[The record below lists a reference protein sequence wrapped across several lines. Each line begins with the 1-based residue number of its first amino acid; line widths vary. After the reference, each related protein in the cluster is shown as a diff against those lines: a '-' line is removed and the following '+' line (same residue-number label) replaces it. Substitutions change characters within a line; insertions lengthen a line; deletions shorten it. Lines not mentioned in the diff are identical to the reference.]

1 MQHSLNTGVVRVNG
15 TDHLTQHGTLAQWLP
30 DLPLD
35 TPIALDTEA
44 SGLYVDGEWSN
55 TQGKCQP
62 PARVSTVSLA
72 WLRHDFGCQ
81 VEASGN
87 CECTTSVDA
96 RVQTLAIPFDQGR
109 TPGKPGLYD
118 YERGEFKPLTP
129 LCQQCG
135 KDEHNRCHTTNKSK
149 HPYMAAVDD
158 TQNVNMSV
166 VDWHALLGWLVGRR
180 IVFHNAK
187 YDMHIMRA
195 GLRLAEITDS
205 SIDLEESMHW
215 DTLIWQGLTEPTSSN
230 ALKEVAKY
238 LWGYEETEE
247 SDALKE
253 ALKANG
259 TGLTKRYD
267 LLPWGVIGPYAA
279 KDAELTIRLYY
290 RQTQDIESGN
300 VDQHDLSLIQQEF
313 ALCKLLFK
321 MECRGIEF
329 DAEGMARE
337 ALDMQCAVAD
347 LQTQLPF
354 NPPNITQ
361 AKEFF
366 YKELGQTPYKVT
378 AQGAPS
384 LDAECVGRLAAD
396 DVPGARLWQQIA
408 NYESAI
414 NKWYRRWPHL
424 IGPDGRLRTN
434 FRQMRMESDRNDQR
448 SGGAISGR
456 LSAERVQA
464 QGVPHEYRLPEGIKS
479 VKSFF
484 KAKYGCQLWEI
495 DASNC
500 EIRVAAWASRCK
512 TLAARINTG
521 ANIHDENTKAIFG
534 VDESHPEWD
543 KFRLLAK
550 IGVFSDLYGSGV
562 RTMQAQ
568 FEAGLKQPFPQHK
581 VVEFKNNLQR
591 AYPELKATSKAAQ
604 RKADKMQGG
613 CGYVRLVN
621 GRRRVFGWGERTH
634 KAFNSV
640 IQGGVAE
647 TMKVWMLAVEAEF
660 PGALLSQV
668 HDSIWVELPTAN
680 AEGDIEVIKKL
691 GVDIFERNFSL
702 PSNPI
707 MFSFDAKR
715 IA

>member
-1 MQHSLNTGVVRVNG
+1 MHSLNTGIVRVNSK
-15 TDHLTQHGTLAQWLP
+15 DHQIQHGRLGEWLP
-30 DLPLD
+30 NLPLD

-44 SGLYVDGEWSN
+44 SGLYIDGEWSS

-72 WLRHDFGCQ
+72 WLERNGI
-81 VEASGN
+81 E
-87 CECTTSVDA
+87 T
-96 RVQTLAIPFDQGR
+96 RAIPFDQGR
-109 TPGKPGLYD
+109 VPGKPGLYD
-118 YERGEFKPLTP
+118 YQTGAFKSLTS
-129 LCQQCG
+129 LCLICG
-135 KDEHNRCHTTNKSK
+135 KDELNRAHTMNKNRHTYTPK
-149 HPYMAAVDD
+149 PDD
-158 TQNVNMSV
+158 TIGINLSSE
-166 VDWHALLGWLVGRR
+166 DWHTLCAWLRGRKL
-180 IVFHNAK
+180 VFHNAK
-187 YDMHIMRA
+187 YDLHLMRVGTRHDTGIA
-195 GLRLAEITDS
+195 LDNS
-205 SIDLEESMHW
+205 FHW
-215 DTLIWQGLTEPTSSN
+215 DTLLWQGLTEPTTSN

-247 SDALKE
+247 NETLKE
-253 ALKANG
+253 ALKKNG

-267 LLPWGVIGPYAA
+267 LVSWDVIGPYAA
-279 KDAELTIRLYY
+279 KDAELTIRLY
-290 RQTQDIESGN
+290 QKQIQDLESGN
-300 VDQHDLSLIQQEF
+300 VDERDPFIIVDEIK
-313 ALCKLLFK
+313 LCKLLFA

-329 DAEGMARE
+329 DAEGMASE
-337 ALDMQCAVAD
+337 ADRMTRNVSD
-347 LQTQLPF
+347 LQVQLPF
-354 NPPNITQ
+354 HPPNITQ
-361 AKEFF
+361 AKNWF
-366 YKELGQTPYKVT
+366 YEVQGCIPYKVT
-378 AQGAPS
+378 AKGAPS
-384 LDAECVGRLAAD
+384 LDAECVARLAND
-396 DVPGARLWQQIA
+396 DVPGAKLWQQIT

-424 IGPDGRLRTN
+424 IGSDGRLRTN
-434 FRQMRMESDRNDQR
+434 FRQMRMESDRSDKK

-484 KAKYGCQLWEI
+484 KAKEGYQLWEI

-500 EIRVAAWASRCK
+500 EIRVAAWASRCRA
-512 TLAARINTG
+512 LAARINTG
-521 ANIHDENTKAIFG
+521 ANIHDENTKAIFN
-534 VDESHPEWD
+534 VEESHPEWD

-568 FEAGLKQPFPQHK
+568 FEAGLKAPFPEHK
-581 VVEFKNNLQR
+581 VREFKDNLAR
-591 AYPELKATSKAAQ
+591 AYPELKVTAKAAQ

-647 TMKVWMLAVEAEF
+647 TMKLWMLAVEAEF
-660 PGALLSQV
+660 PGALVNQV
-668 HDSIWVELPTAN
+668 HDSLWVEVPAEDYEWHYNEKREVIYDTLPQS
-680 AEGDIEVIKKL
+680 IETIKKL

-702 PSNPI
+702 SSNPI

>member
-1 MQHSLNTGVVRVNG
+1 MRLNTGKVCING
-15 TDHLTQHGTLAQWLP
+15 RDLTVEHGKLKDFLP
-30 DLPLD
+30 DIPLD
-35 TPIALDTEA
+35 WPIALDCES

-62 PARVSTVSLA
+62 PARVSVVSLA
-72 WLRHDFGCQ
+72 WQKRDG
-81 VEASGN
+81 GI
-87 CECTTSVDA
+87 TSV
-96 RVQTLAIPFDQGR
+96 AIPFDQGWL
-109 TPGKPGLYD
+109 PGKPGLWD
-118 YERGEFKPLTP
+118 YTTNSFKRLEPM
-129 LCQQCG
+129 CSQCS
-135 KDEHNRCHTTNKSK
+135 KPKNNRCHTTNKSK
-149 HPYMAAVDD
+149 HEYTPASTEDI
-158 TQNVNMSV
+158 NMSV
-166 VDWHALLGWLVGRR
+166 DDAQQLFEWLAGRKL
-180 IVFHNAK
+180 VFHNAK
-187 YDMHIMRA
+187 YDTHIMRA
-195 GLRLAEITDS
+195 GLRTHPEIR
-205 SIDLEESMHW
+205 IDLEESIHW
-215 DTLIWQGLTEPTSSN
+215 DTLLWQGLTEPTSSN

-238 LWGYEETEE
+238 LWGYEEEEE
-247 SDALKE
+247 SLALKE
-253 ALKANG
+253 ALKKNG

-267 LLPWGVIGPYAA
+267 LVDWSVIGPYAA
-279 KDAELTIRLYY
+279 KDSELTIRLYHK
-290 RQTQDIESGN
+290 QMNEIESGN
-300 VDQHDLSLIQQEF
+300 VDPNDLSIIRTELD
-313 ALCKLLFK
+313 LCKLLFK

-337 ALDMQCAVAD
+337 AQDMARMVSS
-347 LQTQLPF
+347 LESSLPF
-354 NPPNITQ
+354 SPPTITE
-361 AKEFF
+361 AKKYF
-366 YKELGQTPYKVT
+366 YETLGKLPYKVT
-378 AQGAPS
+378 ANGAPS
-384 LDAECVGRLAAD
+384 LDKECVGRLVAD
-396 DVPGARLWQQIA
+396 DVPGAELWQRIA
-408 NYESAI
+408 NIESAI

-434 FRQMRMESDRNDQR
+434 FRQMRMESDRSDKK

-464 QGVPHEYRLPEGIKS
+464 QGVPHEYRIPKGIRS

-484 KAKYGCQLWEI
+484 KARVGTQLWEI

-512 TLAARINTG
+512 ALAARINTG
-521 ANIHDENTKAIFG
+521 ANVHDENTKAIFG
-534 VDESHPEWD
+534 VEQDHPNWDE
-543 KFRLLAK
+543 FRLLAK

-568 FEAGLKQPFPQHK
+568 FEAGLKRAFPEGK
-581 VVEFKNNLQR
+581 VREFKNSLAA
-591 AYPELKATSKAAQ
+591 AYPELKTTAKACQ

-647 TMKVWMLAVEAEF
+647 TMKLWMLEVESLF

-668 HDSIWVELPTAN
+668 HDSIWVEVPAEDYESHLN
-680 AEGDIEVIKKL
+680 AKNEVVYDTFPSTIDAMKKL
-691 GVDIFERNFSL
+691 GVEIFESKFSL